1 MLSLTFWTSTTLFS
15 MTIMNPMLSDIYGI
29 EPEKSSLLFT
39 LSGVAFLCSTPIAF
53 TLRSR
58 KLAKRR
64 AIIFFAQIVMG
75 AACILRTGN
84 LLGEMNLWLVYISQI
99 LNGFAMALLTTTS
112 FPEIVDNAEK
122 SEFYHLYNKEAIQL
136 WISGTFV
143 LWISIANAIGTFLG
157 SVAADAIGY
166 SWSFVAAGCYMVTFT
181 IIYASVC
188 GTGNMTDDEI

>member
-53 TLRSR
+53 ALRSR

-75 AACILRTGN
+75 VACILRTGN

-122 SEFYHLYNKEAIQL
+122 SEFYHLYNKEAI
-136 WISGTFV
+136 
-143 LWISIANAIGTFLG
+143 
-157 SVAADAIGY
+157 
-166 SWSFVAAGCYMVTFT
+166 
-181 IIYASVC
+181 
-188 GTGNMTDDEI
+188 